1 MKIRLAACLTLI
13 ATLGLPP
20 VRLCSQTVRPAPPST
35 AKGDEII
42 ELSPF
47 VAAAGSEE
55 TKAITETTTGSLIS
69 RPMALTPIAIDAISS
84 EMMAAVGMLN
94 GDGLSLLVA
103 GVAAQNNANT
113 NGDANNTQYTQRGFN
128 SLPKVNGFSPG
139 GRLFDST
146 DIDRVEIVRGPNS
159 LLYGASDPGGIINYV
174 TKRSAIRGTTAVRGT
189 TSVDFGSYDFFRAYA
204 DVDATV
210 VPGKLG
216 IRVPSS
222 YTDQQRPLDFWHGYT
237 RAISPSIVW
246 RVLPRTEIYVIC
258 ETLSV
263 QVHGFGA
270 NTPRAYTPPG
280 YSFPILSRDQR
291 GLGVTENLN
300 NGPFSTS
307 VNKQK
312 NWIFEVTSRLTDHLT
327 FKYDYSKNTR
337 DRSALVPYNGN
348 FMAARPTGWGWQNG
362 YDGNRINGYKA
373 DLLAEYTVGPFVTR
387 TILGHEYNEND
398 FFSWTWRTKRT
409 DLWVVDVGYD
419 PATLRATR
427 NPGAAPFVPLGF
439 AKQDPVNWNLSSPY
453 NRLRG
458 KWDNSR
464 ISEVLS
470 GFDNRL
476 QLMGGAATAKAVNAN
491 LTTGV
496 NLSQRA
502 STYQVGLGYVFD
514 RAKRHMVYANQ
525 STSYLAQY
533 AFDVNRSPL
542 PAQSGIGKEIGLK
555 STWGDTGLST
565 MVTAFTQRRTN
576 VARNYSDPVLNVSYA
591 ILTPGEEVNGWE
603 AQAWFRPG
611 QWEISAA
618 FSHFNGRI
626 TGTAPQTPWN
636 LGRKLP
642 KAPETSGNL
651 HAFYRFKAGG
661 WTNGLR
667 LGLGASYAGS
677 TWVDATQAQNT
688 YFSQWSDAATTYWGS
703 LTKDF
708 PLGLGRRVSFTLN
721 AQNLLDRQT
730 ITASNNF
737 GAPRVIKGS
746 VAYKF

>member
-1 MKIRLAACLTLI
+1 VKKSLTTYLLVASPLAFLSTQLF
-13 ATLGLPP
+13 
-20 VRLCSQTVRPAPPST
+20 SQTARPAPTT
-35 AKGDEII
+35 ANKGDEVI

-47 VAAAGSEE
+47 VAAASPDES
-55 TKAITETTTGSLIS
+55 KAITETTTGSLIS

-94 GDGLSLLVA
+94 GEGLSTLVA
-103 GVAAQNNANT
+103 GVASQNNANT

-174 TKRSAIRGTTAVRGT
+174 TKRSAIRNATGVRGT
-189 TSVDFGSYDFFRAYA
+189 TSVDFGSYDFFRGYA

-210 VPGKLG
+210 VPSKLG
-216 IRVPSS
+216 VRVPAS
-222 YTDQQRPLDFWHGYT
+222 YTDQKRPLDFWHGYT
-237 RAISPSIVW
+237 RAISPSLVW

-270 NTPRAYTPPG
+270 NSPRAYTPPG
-280 YSFPILSRDQR
+280 YSYPILSRDQR

-300 NGPFSTS
+300 YGPFSTS

-327 FKYDYSKNTR
+327 FKYDYSKNSR

-348 FMAARPTGWGWQNG
+348 FMIAKPTGWGWQNG

-373 DLLAEYTVGPFVTR
+373 DLLAEYNVGPFVTR
-387 TILGHEYNEND
+387 TIVGHEYNEND
-398 FFSWTWRTKRT
+398 YFSWTWRTKRT
-409 DLWVVDVGYD
+409 DLWVVDVGYN
-419 PATLRATR
+419 PTTLLATR
-427 NPGAAPFVPLGF
+427 NPGATPFVPLAF
-439 AKQDPVNWNLSSPY
+439 EKQDPANWNLSSPY

-476 QLMGGAATAKAVNAN
+476 QLMGGVAKAKAVNAN
-491 LTTGV
+491 LSTGV
-496 NLSQRA
+496 NLSQHA

-514 RAKRHMVYANQ
+514 RAKQHMVYANQ

-542 PAQSGIGKEIGLK
+542 PAQSGSGKEVGLK
-555 STWGDTGLST
+555 STWGNSGVST
-565 MVTAFTQRRTN
+565 MVAVFTQRRTN

-603 AQAWFRPG
+603 AQFWFRPG
-611 QWEISAA
+611 QWEISGA

-651 HAFYRFKAGG
+651 HAFYRFKSDG
-661 WTNGLR
+661 WTTGLR
-667 LGLGASYAGS
+667 IGLGASYAGS

-688 YFSQWSDAATTYWGS
+688 YYYQWSDAATTYWAS
-703 LTKDF
+703 LTKEF
-708 PLGLGRRVSFTLN
+708 ALSQGRRLSLTVN

-737 GAPRVIKGS
+737 SAPRMVKSS
-746 VAYKF
+746 VAYRF